1 MFLDKAMTEH
11 EIFLC
16 ALEIDDPARRS
27 EYLDQACAGDE
38 MLRKQ
43 VDALIAAHERSGE
56 FLDVPALKQMSGSP
70 QDPTDSGATCAEAA
84 PEPEESE
91 LSFLEPTLAPGAIG
105 RLRHYE
111 VRSVI
116 GRGGCGIVLKA
127 FDEKLERMV
136 AIKVMAPELA
146 ATSPARKR
154 FLREARATAAIRHEN
169 VVNIHAVE
177 EQPLPFLVMEYI
189 DGETLQQRLDRTG
202 PLDVREVL
210 RIGLQ
215 IAAGLAAAHS
225 KGLIHRDIK
234 PGNILLENGTDRVR
248 ITDFGLAR
256 SADDASMTQS
266 GVIAGT
272 PLYMSPE
279 QAQAHEIDFRS
290 DLFSL
295 GSVLYVACSGRPP
308 FRAPST
314 LAVLKRVIEDQP
326 RPIQSIIPE
335 TPDWLAAIIGCLHAK
350 QPAHR
355 FASALE
361 LSELLSDCLAE
372 FERQGKVEALAGR
385 LPLPAGATASMLADD
400 SVAELNRREA
410 TADAAG
416 HRTARPLRRW
426 AAAAAVLLALLVG
439 LGMGETIGVTDVRG
453 IVVRLF
459 SPVGEFVSEANA
471 PDVSVSVDGTQ
482 PLSHEAVVNEN
493 TSKPDLHEVIA
504 TKGDAARLHERVN
517 TAISDPTTPAAQDA
531 KQGRRT
537 EFASP
542 PAQIVRGDWRME
554 GAELVQHKIKT
565 GLRSI
570 VLFGDPEW
578 TDYDVSVETLTT
590 AGQDKSEGGD
600 LLFRVQSPDDFYA
613 FSLGGYGG
621 TLNELSFRQKGRW
634 GREAPLKWA
643 AHQANRW
650 YKVRVEVRGSQ
661 MRCWVDDQQQLDWQ
675 DSHFAQGR
683 VGLRTW
689 GVNTPVRWK
698 NLKVVSPD
706 GQILLEGFPEL
717 GPAAPEP
724 GLIPSPSAALAALRR
739 EQIPPSALAFAGNGD
754 PQQAPP
760 SLVAVLG
767 EPEMIQGG
775 QHSESGVQSRRS
787 LAGIGQRRRHDP
799 AA

>member
-1 MFLDKAMTEH
+1 M
-11 EIFLC
+11 
-16 ALEIDDPARRS
+16 
-27 EYLDQACAGDE
+27 
-38 MLRKQ
+38 
-43 VDALIAAHERSGE
+43 
-56 FLDVPALKQMSGSP
+56 
-70 QDPTDSGATCAEAA
+70 
-84 PEPEESE
+84 
-91 LSFLEPTLAPGAIG
+91 
-105 RLRHYE
+105 
-111 VRSVI
+111 
-116 GRGGCGIVLKA
+116 
-127 FDEKLERMV
+127 
-136 AIKVMAPELA
+136 
-146 ATSPARKR
+146 
-154 FLREARATAAIRHEN
+154 
-169 VVNIHAVE
+169 
-177 EQPLPFLVMEYI
+177 
-189 DGETLQQRLDRTG
+189 
-202 PLDVREVL
+202 
-210 RIGLQ
+210 
-215 IAAGLAAAHS
+215 
-225 KGLIHRDIK
+225 
-234 PGNILLENGTDRVR
+234 
-248 ITDFGLAR
+248 AR

-385 LPLPAGATASMLADD
+385 LPMPAGATASMLADD

-459 SPVGEFVSEANA
+459 SPVGKFVSEANA

-643 AHQANRW
+643 ANQTNRW

-675 DSHFAQGR
+675 DSRFAQGR

-775 QHSESGVQSRRS
+775 NIPS
-787 LAGIGQRRRHDP
+787 LAFSPDGRWLASASVDGTILLREATTGQTRQRIRGGRFGVSNVAFTPDSQTLVAQADGRIKLWPLGQEAEPSAVLHLDVEWLHMALSPDGRFLAACGADGVVKLWTWGQWDKPRVLP
-799 AA
+799 AVGASGWSILAFSADGELLACGWRWGTPKIALYGTRDGALKQTLVAEHGKGVT

>member
-1 MFLDKAMTEH
+1 MTEH
-11 EIFLC
+11 EIFL
-16 ALEIDDPARRS
+16 AVLEIDDPVRRA
-27 EYLDQACAGDE
+27 EYLNQACAGDE

-56 FLDVPALKQMSGSP
+56 FLDVPAVKQMSNSSEEPADAGE
-70 QDPTDSGATCAEAA
+70 TYAEVAA
-84 PEPEESE
+84 EPEESE
-91 LSFLEPTLAPGAIG
+91 LSFLEPTTAPGAIG

-189 DGETLQQRLDRTG
+189 DGETLQQRLDGSG
-202 PLDVREVL
+202 PLDARDVL

-215 IAAGLAAAHS
+215 IASGLAAAHS

-234 PGNILLENGTDRVR
+234 PGNILLENGTERVR

-335 TPDWLAAIIGCLHAK
+335 TPDWLAAIVARLHAK
-350 QPAHR
+350 QPANR
-355 FASALE
+355 FASARE

-372 FERQGKVEALAGR
+372 FERHGKVEAAAAR
-385 LPLPAGATASMLADD
+385 LPMPAGATASTLAED
-400 SVAELNRREA
+400 SAAELNRREA
-410 TADAAG
+410 TAAAAG

-426 AAAAAVLLALLVG
+426 GAAAAVLLALLVG
-439 LGMGETIGVTDVRG
+439 LGMTEATGVTDFRG
-453 IVVRLF
+453 MVVRLF
-459 SPVGEFVSEANA
+459 SPAAVLVADAND
-471 PDVSVSVDGTQ
+471 PDARVNINAAQ
-482 PLSHEAVVNEN
+482 PSLNGAVVIEIP
-493 TSKPDLHEVIA
+493 SKPGLHDAPAMQDRTTPLHEGVRQAGAGGPTALAGQNAESRQA
-504 TKGDAARLHERVN
+504 TEV
-517 TAISDPTTPAAQDA
+517 
-531 KQGRRT
+531 
-537 EFASP
+537 ASR
-542 PAQIVRGDWRME
+542 PAQIVRGDWRIE
-554 GAELVQHKIKT
+554 GAELVQHKIEN

-590 AGQDKSEGGD
+590 AGQEKSEGGD
-600 LLFRVQSPDDFYA
+600 LLFRVQSPVDFYA

-621 TLNELSFRQKGRW
+621 TINELSFRQKGRW
-634 GREAPLKWA
+634 GRDAPLRWA
-643 AHQANRW
+643 AHQTNRW
-650 YKVRVEVRGSQ
+650 YKVRVEVRGPN
-661 MRCWVDDQQQLDWQ
+661 
-675 DSHFAQGR
+675 A
-683 VGLRTW
+683 
-689 GVNTPVRWK
+689 
-698 NLKVVSPD
+698 
-706 GQILLEGFPEL
+706 LLG
-717 GPAAPEP
+717 
-724 GLIPSPSAALAALRR
+724 
-739 EQIPPSALAFAGNGD
+739 
-754 PQQAPP
+754 
-760 SLVAVLG
+760 
-767 EPEMIQGG
+767 
-775 QHSESGVQSRRS
+775 
-787 LAGIGQRRRHDP
+787 
-799 AA
+799 